1 MRAIRVTV
9 ISICL
14 TLALSMGFPAH
25 AAVSPPI
32 SGSFVADVDF
42 STVRLKDM
50 PHNTCLLTISGV
62 LTFTGSLVGSAPGTT
77 NALEQAPCTDVAANP
92 PGTYFDVFQFR
103 GRFAG
108 TVDGRPVSGTITYT
122 GVTNVGGH
130 IDAVIVLWGSGIGP
144 LRADAIVA
152 QGGSYSG

>member
-9 ISICL
+9 ISILL
-14 TLALSMGFPAH
+14 TLALALPAR

-32 SGSFVADVDF
+32 SGTFVAAVDF
-42 STVRLKDM
+42 STVRLEDM

-62 LTFTGSLVGSAPGTT
+62 LTFSGSLVGSAPGTT

-108 TVDGRPVSGTITYT
+108 TVNGRPVGGTMTYT

-152 QGGSYSG
+152 QGGRYSS